1 MAQLHVTQALEATFA
16 SIFEKPSI
24 ARMLTELG
32 DTDFEHFVGHVFR
45 QAGYGV
51 EHMGTQFGQGLDL
64 RLSLGSPATGTR
76 YGGVSVKHLSGDG
89 MVTGPQVMLLRGAL
103 QGLRGHVVTTTK
115 LNGPALAEAAKPLRI
130 WPVDGDHL
138 LRYITY
144 VRGSRPTAVVG
155 SNNGAG
161 VLSLPVNPI
170 AVDALFEADDITRRS
185 PQETKILTLAN
196 HKGGV
201 GKTTTALNLAFGL
214 ASEERNQQVLLVDLD
229 PQANLTRALPTQ
241 APDAVQAHIGDYF
254 TGRHTLPELIRQT
267 QFKRVWLIPSHHD
280 LTLVGQAVATG
291 PEAEVRFV
299 RDLHA
304 PDVAPPPNLNKR
316 PFDWIII
323 DTGPSMGF
331 FTRSALAASHYVIMP
346 ATPSFFAD
354 DGIPLLN
361 QTVETMAALV
371 GASIAVLG
379 CVVTQWKDDAL
390 GRLLLTSVE
399 QRLKV
404 LGAKVPFDRNNIE
417 KAHIETGQGKKK
429 HLLDKQ
435 RCPSAR
441 AYLEVIDEVVRH
453 VYS

>member
-1 MAQLHVTQALEATFA
+1 MAQVHVTPALAATFA

-32 DTDFEHFVGHVFR
+32 DLEFERFVGYVFQ
-45 QAGYGV
+45 QAGYGI

-130 WPVDGDHL
+130 WPVDGAHL
-138 LRYITY
+138 LRYIDY
-144 VRGSRPTAVVG
+144 VRGSRPTAVVA
-155 SNNGAG
+155 SNNGA
-161 VLSLPVNPI
+161 SASALPVNPI

-185 PQETKILTLAN
+185 PKETKILTLAN

-214 ASEERNQQVLLVDLD
+214 ASNERDQQVLLVDLD

-241 APDAVQAHIGDYF
+241 APNAVPAHIGDYF
-254 TGRHTLPELIRQT
+254 TGRRTLPQLVRQT

-280 LTLVGQAVATG
+280 LTLVGQVLAAG

-299 RDLHA
+299 SDLHA
-304 PDVAPPPNLNKR
+304 ANMLPPPNLDKR

-346 ATPSFFAD
+346 VTPGYFAG
-354 DGIPLLN
+354 DGIPLLT
-361 QTVETMAALV
+361 QTVEAMAALV
-371 GASIAVLG
+371 GAPIAVLG

-390 GRLLLTSVE
+390 GRSLIADVV

-404 LGAKVPFDRNNIE
+404 LGDKVPFDRNNIE
-417 KAHIETGQGKKK
+417 KAHIETGKGKKK
-429 HLLDKQ
+429 HLLDKPK
-435 RCPSAR
+435 CPSAR
-441 AYLEVIDEVVRH
+441 AYLEVVDEVVRH
-453 VYS
+453 VIA